1 MKKEDSNIIIKKSNE
16 IEIGVFNNSDKYIVT
31 HKRLGYRMVINID
44 TLNLLNL
51 IDNKTTIKDIVI
63 KYNNLNTS
71 GILNI
76 ETAYLILYGKLS
88 EMGVILKDDIL
99 IKKKEIASYLALS
112 FTLINRKRLGFFMK
126 ILSPIIVLKHF
137 YKIILISTIIVFIVV
152 TYNNDELIEYA
163 KNMNFNNWVS
173 YLFISG
179 FVLFFHEFG
188 HATACNKLGAEPG
201 TIGFGFYLLS
211 PVMFADVSD
220 IWKLQK
226 RERIIVNLSG
236 IYVEIII
243 ALFLTILYL
252 LTNYTPVLIVSSLII
267 FRIIINLNPLLRYD
281 GYWILSDLTSTHNLR
296 DTTIKMFKKLT
307 LYVIGRNKFVF
318 NLKNIFLVIYA
329 FISISFIFIF
339 LGFIIINDP
348 NSILSFP
355 IDVFLYSKDI
365 VNREIPFVLFELSK
379 FILPAM
385 FYFIAL
391 KFIISYFSNKIK
403 KHLATR

>member
-1 MKKEDSNIIIKKSNE
+1 
-16 IEIGVFNNSDKYIVT
+16 
-31 HKRLGYRMVINID
+31 
-44 TLNLLNL
+44 
-51 IDNKTTIKDIVI
+51 
-63 KYNNLNTS
+63 
-71 GILNI
+71 
-76 ETAYLILYGKLS
+76 
-88 EMGVILKDDIL
+88 
-99 IKKKEIASYLALS
+99 
-112 FTLINRKRLGFFMK
+112 
-126 ILSPIIVLKHF
+126 
-137 YKIILISTIIVFIVV
+137 
-152 TYNNDELIEYA
+152 
-163 KNMNFNNWVS
+163 MNFNNWVS

-296 DTTIKMFKKLT
+296 DTSIKMFKKLT
-307 LYVIGRNKFVF
+307 
-318 NLKNIFLVIYA
+318 
-329 FISISFIFIF
+329 
-339 LGFIIINDP
+339 
-348 NSILSFP
+348 
-355 IDVFLYSKDI
+355 
-365 VNREIPFVLFELSK
+365 
-379 FILPAM
+379 
-385 FYFIAL
+385 
-391 KFIISYFSNKIK
+391 
-403 KHLATR
+403 